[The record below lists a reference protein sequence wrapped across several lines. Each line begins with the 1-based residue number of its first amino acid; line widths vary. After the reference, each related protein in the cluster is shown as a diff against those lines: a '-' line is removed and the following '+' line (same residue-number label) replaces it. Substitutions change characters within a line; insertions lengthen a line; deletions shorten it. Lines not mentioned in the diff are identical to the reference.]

1 MSFTQPEMKR
11 ERERERERGGEKKG
25 VGEEVGVNNS
35 YCKSSE
41 ETANDPRGE
50 LESAGP
56 RHSQQSTNITA
67 LQRAGWL

>member
-1 MSFTQPEMKR
+1 MDRKRRKR
-11 ERERERERGGEKKG
+11 EREREGGEKKG
-25 VGEEVGVNNS
+25 VREEVGVNNS

-56 RHSQQSTNITA
+56 RHRQQSTDITA
-67 LQRAGWL
+67 LQRAG